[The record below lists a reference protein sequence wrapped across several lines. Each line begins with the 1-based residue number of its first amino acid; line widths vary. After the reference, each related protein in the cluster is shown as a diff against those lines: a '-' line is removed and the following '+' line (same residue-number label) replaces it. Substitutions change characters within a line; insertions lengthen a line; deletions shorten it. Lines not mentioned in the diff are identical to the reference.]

1 MKIERS
7 QVATLLAAHKTI
19 TGDLDPKVRYA
30 VSKNLVHLLRAHKET
45 ERFRVA
51 LVKKLEPETLEVKPD
66 SPKFDEFTNEF
77 YGFLQT
83 DAEISLMPVR
93 FDGLNVE
100 KNAIP
105 PSAVAALE
113 PVLVLDTDAP
123 DVSG

>member
-7 QVATLLAAHKTI
+7 QVAALLAAHKTI

-45 ERFRVA
+45 EKFRVA
-51 LVKKLEPETLEVKPD
+51 LVKKLEPETLEVKAD
-66 SPKFDEFTNEF
+66 SPKFDAFTDEF

-83 DAEISLMPVR
+83 DAEISLLPIH

-105 PSAVAALE
+105 PTAVAALE
-113 PVLVLDTDAP
+113 PILVLDSATQ
-123 DVSG
+123 DVIG